1 MTEYNLDLNLQVQT
15 RILENV
21 NDLQGLD
28 FVKLNNGQLAFSLKL
43 NELKLF
49 SGLNDTLWLDA
60 PAEALLNDISDYLTY
75 NGYNDKDYT
84 IDLGGISFTN
94 SLFKISDI
102 YIKYLSDKLIFK
114 GNLDKVVSEIVTYS
128 VSSPKSYKNS
138 DDEITLL
145 VILKSNLGKDFNLV
159 SNTLFTFIK
168 LLQGNDYL
176 EWDLYNEYNFINVYN
191 NDLQDYSTI
200 TVTYGDDIY
209 TMQDLNY

>member
-1 MTEYNLDLNLQVQT
+1 MIEYNDLNLQVQST
-15 RILENV
+15 ILESV

-28 FVKLNNGQLAFSLKL
+28 FVKLDNGQLAFSLKL

-60 PAEALLNDISDYLTY
+60 PAEVLLNDISDYLTY

-102 YIKYLSDKLIFK
+102 YIKYLSDKLIFN
-114 GNLDKVVSEIVTYS
+114 GNLDNVVDKIVTYS
-128 VSSPKSYKNS
+128 VSTPKSYKNS

-145 VILKSNLGKDFNLV
+145 VILKSNKGKDFNLV

-176 EWDLYNEYNFINVYN
+176 EWDLYNEYDFINTYN

-200 TVTYGDDIY
+200 TVTYGDMIY